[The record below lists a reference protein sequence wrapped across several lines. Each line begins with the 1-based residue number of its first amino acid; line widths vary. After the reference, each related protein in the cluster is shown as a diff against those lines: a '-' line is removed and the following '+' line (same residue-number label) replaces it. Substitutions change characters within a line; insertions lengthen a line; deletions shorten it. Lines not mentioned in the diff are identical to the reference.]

1 MEPIKS
7 IGPWNGHV
15 AIQDVG
21 IGSEDMENHPYMKP
35 TFEII
40 LHITLFLGE
49 HCNSLNLDVLL

>member
-21 IGSEDMENHPYMKP
+21 IGWEDMENHPYMKS

-49 HCNSLNLDVLL
+49 HCSSFNF